1 MHIRYCEACNQETE
15 HKEAARAPRTTRSAS
30 TSSTPREQA
39 NEPQAYPARP
49 KSYIICQECG
59 NETLDNEE
67 GAFR

>member
-15 HKEAARAPRTTRSAS
+15 HKEAARAPRTTRFASA
-30 TSSTPREQA
+30 PREQA
-39 NEPQAYPARP
+39 NEAQAYPARP

-67 GAFR
+67 GVFR